1 MTYNTENIVD
11 FTLVFN
17 RFKKKLY
24 NYVLK
29 MTEDIM
35 LTEDIVQD
43 IFLKLYQNIN
53 SIRSKENINY
63 WLFTTARNEVYGYYR
78 RKRIRTDQYNVED
91 TNEVEIVSEESLEY
105 EIEKKEIKELMIN
118 ELNKLP
124 VEQREVFILK
134 EYSGLKYTEIGD
146 ILGIEEKLVKSRL
159 NKVRTKIINKIS
171 KLIA

>member
-1 MTYNTENIVD
+1 
-11 FTLVFN
+11 
-17 RFKKKLY
+17 
-24 NYVLK
+24 
-29 MTEDIM
+29 M

-43 IFLKLYQNIN
+43 IFLKLYQNID

-78 RKRIRTDQYNVED
+78 RKKIRKDQFNVED
-91 TNEVEIVSEESLEY
+91 TDEIEIVAEDSLEY
-105 EIEKKEIKELMIN
+105 EIEKREVKELMVN

-159 NKVRTKIINKIS
+159 NKVRTKMINKIS
-171 KLIA
+171 KLIV